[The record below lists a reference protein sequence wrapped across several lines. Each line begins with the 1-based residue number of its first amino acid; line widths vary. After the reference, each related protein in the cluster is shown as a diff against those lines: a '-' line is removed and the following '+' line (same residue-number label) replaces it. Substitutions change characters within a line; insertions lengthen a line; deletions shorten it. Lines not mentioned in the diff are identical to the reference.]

1 MLYGVKRQP
10 QKSAL
15 LTAVQVPHL
24 PFIGGA
30 GAITIVCYPTAVIV
44 MKFGGTSVEDA
55 AAIDRSC
62 GIVKERISQRPFVIV
77 SALGGA
83 TNGLL
88 EAGSFAARGEIGK
101 AMTIADRLE
110 YRHSELLPSTAEHF
124 VRLRE
129 LLKALAAIGE
139 FSPRTQDLV
148 ASYGEALSS
157 LIFAERMKRL
167 GCDAVH
173 IDARQCVVTDDRF
186 GKAAPIMDVT
196 SSRLEQAARSH
207 LDAGRVV
214 VMGGYIASTLAG
226 TVTTLGRGGSDYSAA
241 IVGAALTAAEIQIW
255 TDVDGMMTADPRIV
269 SSAWKVKEISFDEAS
284 ELAYFGAKV
293 LHPLTVLPAVE
304 KNIPVYILNSRKPK
318 GTGTRIT
325 REARPCRNII
335 KSIACKREITVVTVS
350 SSRMLMAHGFLKAL
364 FEVFDRHHTSVDMV
378 ATSEVSVSLT
388 LDNVS
393 SLEMIVQDLKQLGDV
408 EVSSKKALI
417 CLVGNN
423 LKYTPGVARRAFG
436 SLADINILMVSHG
449 ASNIN
454 FSFLLDEKDA
464 NVAIQKLHGDFFSE
478 VDEEVFEPVS

>member
-1 MLYGVKRQP
+1 M
-10 QKSAL
+10 
-15 LTAVQVPHL
+15 
-24 PFIGGA
+24 
-30 GAITIVCYPTAVIV
+30 IV

-62 GIVKERISQRPFVIV
+62 RIVGERCSRGPFVVV

-88 EAGSFAARGEIGK
+88 EAGSFAARGELGK

-110 YRHSELLPSTAEHF
+110 YRHIELLPSSAEHF

-139 FSPRTQDLV
+139 FSPRTQDLI
-148 ASYGEALSS
+148 ASFGETLSS
-157 LIFAERMKRL
+157 LIFVDRMNQL
-167 GCDAVH
+167 GFDAVH
-173 IDARQCVVTDDRF
+173 IDARQCIVTSDDF
-186 GKAAPIMDVT
+186 GKASPIMDVT
-196 SSRLEQAARSH
+196 TSRLEEAARPH
-207 LDAGRVV
+207 LNAGRVV
-214 VMGGYIASTLAG
+214 VMGGYIGSTLSG
-226 TVTTLGRGGSDYSAA
+226 VTTTLGRGGSDYSAA
-241 IVGAALTAAEIQIW
+241 IAGAALNAQEIQIW

-269 SSAWKVKEISFDEAS
+269 PAAWKVRDISFDEAS

-304 KNIPVYILNSRKPK
+304 KNIPVYILNSKKPH

-325 REARPCRNII
+325 REARPCRNLM
-335 KSIACKREITVVTVS
+335 KSIACKRGITIVTVS
-350 SSRMLMAHGFLKAL
+350 SSRMLMAHGFLRAL
-364 FEVFDRHHTSVDMV
+364 FQVFDRHRTSVDMV

-393 SLEMIVQDLKQLGDV
+393 SLNAIVEELKQLGDV
-408 EVSSKKALI
+408 EVTPRAALI

-423 LKYTPGVARRAFG
+423 LKYTPGIARRVF
-436 SLADINILMVSHG
+436 SNLADINILMVSLG

-454 FSFLLDEKDA
+454 LSFMVDEKDA
-464 NVAIQKLHGDFFSE
+464 TAATQKLHADFFSE
-478 VDEEVFEPVS
+478 IDAEVFEPVV